1 MDSPSANAAYAEK
14 IGVTLP
20 LLSDMDRKVT
30 AAYGI
35 LNNRSVKGV
44 EVALA
49 RRATFVV
56 DRNGII
62 QHIVEGEAAIDPASA
77 VSACTMLKD
86 DKQP

>member
-1 MDSPSANAAYAEK
+1 MDSPSANAAFAEQ

-20 LLSDMDRKVT
+20 LLSDTDRKVT

-44 EVALA
+44 DVPLA

-56 DRNGII
+56 DKNGII

-77 VSACTMLKD
+77 VSVCTILKD
-86 DKQP
+86 GKKP